1 MSDNLAR
8 SSSGQ
13 LDVLVSLSQRIRAA
27 QPVDP
32 HAIERE
38 LEAGFGALVGLEA
51 ELSRV
56 QALDRTAPDTQAA
69 SIADLKCRIE
79 ALREALTE
87 LRTVAVP
94 RGEARIGYGFV
105 LPGQHGRAH
114 AHRN

>member
-1 MSDNLAR
+1 MSDHVAP
-8 SSSGQ
+8 SSFGQ
-13 LDVLVSLSQRIRAA
+13 LDVLASMSQRIRAA

-56 QALDRTAPDTQAA
+56 QALDRAAPNAHAA
-69 SIADLKCRIE
+69 SIAELKYRIE

-87 LRTVAVP
+87 LRTAAVP
-94 RGEARIGYGFV
+94 PGEARIGYGFV